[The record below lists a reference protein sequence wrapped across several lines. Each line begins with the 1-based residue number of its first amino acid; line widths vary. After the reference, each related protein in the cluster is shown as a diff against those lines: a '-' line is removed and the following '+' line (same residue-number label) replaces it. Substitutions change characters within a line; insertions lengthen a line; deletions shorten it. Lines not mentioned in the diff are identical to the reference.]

1 MVAQTPSTAKTL
13 ITQTMAALSGRRL
26 LQNSF
31 QKVLGAEASLKSN
44 SPKSRSSHN
53 QTSQN
58 EKGESLSDRQR
69 VAPELR
75 IGRQHPVDRDNRGPR
90 SPKSPSNAVQLISYI
105 RKAPSIRRTVK
116 ITRLIII
123 GMVALGSPIRRSF
136 RDNDLFGTLMNKVL
150 EAGVAIRMVFR
161 LHKRTGLLIGK

>member
-53 QTSQN
+53 QTS
-58 EKGESLSDRQR
+58 LSDRHR

-150 EAGVAIRMVFR
+150 EAGVPIRMVFR

>member
-1 MVAQTPSTAKTL
+1 MVAQTPSIAKTL
-13 ITQTMAALSGRRL
+13 ITQTMVALSGRRL

-31 QKVLGAEASLKSN
+31 QKVLGAEANLKSN

-53 QTSQN
+53 LTSEN

-69 VAPELR
+69 VAPEFW
-75 IGRQHPVDRDNRGPR
+75 IGRQHLVDRDSRAPPR

-116 ITRLIII
+116 ITR
-123 GMVALGSPIRRSF
+123 
-136 RDNDLFGTLMNKVL
+136 
-150 EAGVAIRMVFR
+150 
-161 LHKRTGLLIGK
+161 